1 MTDKDIEGSFL
12 EWLKTR
18 GLYDQDS
25 IPHTTSSTYMYMGHD
40 PYIKEFNFD
49 EVVEETITSLRHTLL
64 TKSKEYQRN
73 GNVFHNFDKGADFT
87 GSEPEDVLWG
97 FCLKHV
103 ISIDDLVGDLY
114 DTDKEI
120 SLAQVKEKIR
130 DIQVYLCLLEGLFT
144 RRLKG

>member
-1 MTDKDIEGSFL
+1 MTDKDIEEILDMF
-12 EWLKTR
+12 
-18 GLYDQDS
+18 GLDRQTWVQNNTMKS
-25 IPHTTSSTYMYMGHD
+25 QP
-40 PYIKEFNFD
+40 KEFNFD
-49 EVVEETITSLRHTLL
+49 EVVEETITSLRKTLL

-103 ISIDDLVGDLY
+103 ISIDDLVGDIY
-114 DTDKEI
+114 DESKEI

-144 RRLKG
+144 RRLKD

>member
-1 MTDKDIEGSFL
+1 MTDKDIEEILDMF
-12 EWLKTR
+12 
-18 GLYDQDS
+18 GLDRQTWVQNNTMKS
-25 IPHTTSSTYMYMGHD
+25 QP
-40 PYIKEFNFD
+40 KEFNFD
-49 EVVEETITSLRHTLL
+49 EVVEETITSLRKTLL
-64 TKSKEYQRN
+64 IKSKEYQRN

-114 DTDKEI
+114 DESKEI

-130 DIQVYLCLLEGLFT
+130 DIQVYLCLHF
-144 RRLKG
+144 

>member
-1 MTDKDIEGSFL
+1 MTDKDIEEILDMF
-12 EWLKTR
+12 
-18 GLYDQDS
+18 GLDRQTWVQNNTMKS
-25 IPHTTSSTYMYMGHD
+25 QP
-40 PYIKEFNFD
+40 KEFNFD
-49 EVVEETITSLRHTLL
+49 EVVEETITSLRKTLL
-64 TKSKEYQRN
+64 IKSKEYQRN

-144 RRLKG
+144 RRLKD

>member
-1 MTDKDIEGSFL
+1 MTDKDIEEILDMF
-12 EWLKTR
+12 
-18 GLYDQDS
+18 GLDRQTWVQNNTMKS
-25 IPHTTSSTYMYMGHD
+25 QP
-40 PYIKEFNFD
+40 KEFNFD
-49 EVVEETITSLRHTLL
+49 EIVEETITSLRKTLL
-64 TKSKEYQRN
+64 VKAKEYQRN

-114 DTDKEI
+114 DTDKDI

>member
-1 MTDKDIEGSFL
+1 MTDKDIEEILDMF
-12 EWLKTR
+12 
-18 GLYDQDS
+18 GLDRQTWVQNNTMKS
-25 IPHTTSSTYMYMGHD
+25 QP
-40 PYIKEFNFD
+40 KEFNFD
-49 EVVEETITSLRHTLL
+49 EVVEETITSLRKTLL
-64 TKSKEYQRN
+64 IKSKEYQRN

-103 ISIDDLVGDLY
+103 ISIDDLVGDIY
-114 DTDKEI
+114 DESKEI

>member
-1 MTDKDIEGSFL
+1 MTDKDIEEILDMF
-12 EWLKTR
+12 
-18 GLYDQDS
+18 GLDRQTWVQNNTMKS
-25 IPHTTSSTYMYMGHD
+25 QP
-40 PYIKEFNFD
+40 KEFNFD
-49 EVVEETITSLRHTLL
+49 EVVEETITSLRKTLL

-114 DTDKEI
+114 DESKEI

-144 RRLKG
+144 RRLKD

>member
-1 MTDKDIEGSFL
+1 MTDKDIEEILDMF
-12 EWLKTR
+12 
-18 GLYDQDS
+18 GLDRQTWVQNNTMKS
-25 IPHTTSSTYMYMGHD
+25 QP
-40 PYIKEFNFD
+40 KEFNFD
-49 EVVEETITSLRHTLL
+49 EVVEETIISLRKTLL
-64 TKSKEYQRN
+64 VKAKEYQRN

-120 SLAQVKEKIR
+120 SLAQVKEKVR